1 MKSNLRRFILPWVV
15 LAAVGFILIQNWSL
29 VPDRWAPTVVSGL
42 TLLYLAYTWNIVGG
56 IIGELAFAHM
66 VFWAIGAYGYIIA
79 ATSETNFQLSFL
91 LIVLLAAIFGS
102 GLVFLAS
109 SLGLEGL
116 YLTTFTLIVFEFAKA
131 VVIGTKS
138 LGGNEG
144 LLYFNFDEN
153 IARNSAFAFIVLVL
167 LAIGV
172 NHLILSSSLGLKWLA
187 VKDDETAAAASG
199 VFGRREKTTAYVIS
213 GALTTFGGA
222 AQAFYLGYA
231 QPETSLGVSLLIS
244 AVIAVYIGGPGTL
257 FGPLFGFI
265 VIFGLDAIAR
275 NLSSDIQVSLYAQ
288 IFQYSLA
295 FVVFW
300 VLSTKAFSNFSLSNL
315 VKNLFR
321 KKSQTGSAVEAEGN
335 LAKPEETTKAPKT
348 QASSSTLENAMEVI
362 GITKNFGGARV
373 LEGVSFTIKTG
384 EIVGLIGPNGAGK
397 TTLCNVIAGVY
408 KPDTG
413 EINLG
418 GVSIL
423 NMSTPERFKFGVA
436 RTFQAARV
444 FPSLTVE
451 QNIRLTVKNQPNRVA
466 ELLHEFNLPGKQD
479 SKDSPMFVRRL
490 TEIARAIASPK
501 KVLILDEPL
510 AGLTPTQHELVLK
523 SVQAVA
529 ASGTAVIIVEHL
541 IQTVAKVCDRLIVLS
556 NGVLIADGP
565 AAMVLKDEIVVGAY
579 LGKSMEQEA

>member
-1 MKSNLRRFILPWVV
+1 
-15 LAAVGFILIQNWSL
+15 
-29 VPDRWAPTVVSGL
+29 
-42 TLLYLAYTWNIVGG
+42 
-56 IIGELAFAHM
+56 
-66 VFWAIGAYGYIIA
+66 
-79 ATSETNFQLSFL
+79 
-91 LIVLLAAIFGS
+91 LAAIFG
-102 GLVFLAS
+102 GGMVYLAS
-109 SLGLEGL
+109 ALGLEGL
-116 YLTTFTLIVFEFAKA
+116 YLTTFTLIVFEFAKS

-153 IARNSAFAFIVLVL
+153 IARNSAYAFIALVL

-172 NHLILSSSLGLKWLA
+172 NHAVLSSSLGLKWLA

-199 VFGRREKTTAYVIS
+199 VFGRREKVTAYVIS

-231 QPETSLGVSLLIS
+231 QPDTSLGVGLLIS

-257 FGPLFGFI
+257 MGPLFGVI
-265 VIFGLDAIAR
+265 VIFGLDALAR

-288 IFQYSLA
+288 VTQYSLA

-300 VLSTKAFSNFSLSNL
+300 VLSTKAFANFSLSSL
-315 VKNLFR
+315 IKNLFV
-321 KKSQTGSAVEAEGN
+321 KK
-335 LAKPEETTKAPKT
+335 AKFESSNESGLISDKHEEIVKAPKA
-348 QASSSTLENAMEVI
+348 QASTSNLENAMEVT

-373 LEGVSFTIKTG
+373 LEGVTFSIKPG

-413 EINLG
+413 DVTLG
-418 GVSIL
+418 GVSL
-423 NMSTPERFKFGVA
+423 LPMSTPERFKFGVA

-451 QNIRLTVKNQPNRVA
+451 QNIRLTVKNQPERVA
-466 ELLHEFNLPGKQD
+466 ELLQQFGLPGKQD

-529 ASGTAVIIVEHL
+529 ATGTAVIIVEHL

-556 NGVLIADGP
+556 NGALIADGP
-565 AAMVLKDEIVVGAY
+565 AALVLKDELVVGAY

>member
-1 MKSNLRRFILPWVV
+1 MKSSLRRFILPWA
-15 LAAVGFILIQNWSL
+15 LLSAVGFLLIQNWSL

-102 GLVFLAS
+102 GIVFLAS

-153 IARNSAFAFIVLVL
+153 IARNSAFAFIALVL

-199 VFGRREKTTAYVIS
+199 IFGRREKTTAYVIS

-231 QPETSLGVSLLIS
+231 QPDTSLGVSLLIS

-257 FGPLFGFI
+257 FGPLFGVI
-265 VIFGLDAIAR
+265 VIFGLDALAR
-275 NLSSDIQVSLYAQ
+275 NLSSNIQVSLYAQ
-288 IFQYSLA
+288 IIQYSLA

-300 VLSTKAFSNFSLSNL
+300 VLSTKAFANFSLSSL
-315 VKNLFR
+315 IKNLFV
-321 KKSQTGSAVEAEGN
+321 KK
-335 LAKPEETTKAPKT
+335 AKFESSNESGLKSDKHEEIAKAPKAQVGT
-348 QASSSTLENAMEVI
+348 SNLENAMEVT

-373 LEGVSFTIKTG
+373 LEGVTFSIKPG

-418 GVSIL
+418 GVSL
-423 NMSTPERFKFGVA
+423 LPMSTPERFKFGVA

-556 NGVLIADGP
+556 NGTLIADGP